1 MLSKKT
7 LSFKEIPLKN
17 IYFPLSKLYS
27 HKISDLTKFSNENI
41 IQYHFTN
48 NIQYISLFKAMI
60 KSSNKLYENI
70 KKNNLS
76 WNYRVKKRKYYI
88 KKINEFFN
96 KFKFKIS
103 TFYIFIF
110 LMDYIFIKKDNA
122 IKYHLKNEDIILG
135 TLFHSIKFNE
145 DYINIP
151 SLKEISNYIFPSN
164 YFSIDKL
171 KLIEIKC
178 LQILNYEIIY
188 YTNYDYLTFFFN
200 LNVNYSQ
207 KLKKECFQILNTL
220 IQNSNEYIFIET
232 YSLCI
237 GILNYANEK
246 LTNQKNDINLIN
258 IIKFPNNIKIHSFI
272 ENNLK
277 LNEQKN
283 HNVLNHNNRIK
294 KIISKFKNHSQS
306 LIRNQINQRKKF
318 ITISNDLTLNSK
330 SPSMIKYKRN
340 SSISTSSDDKNL
352 NLKTKNLNKRIFIT
366 KMSFKKSL
374 DSNVFCNSKK
384 SIKTRNLILKKNIS
398 EQRIKFSKK
407 FININNITI
416 QDNINNNFKEKKKI
430 VFSKREIYSQRSTI
444 NVTHSS
450 KYNFNLTTYSINTNF
465 KLNHSKKKISN
476 FENVWNKFNIKK
488 RKSFLPS
495 YSKLFFSSSLLFGK
509 NNSKLK
515 GN

>member
-48 NIQYISLFKAMI
+48 NIQYISLLKAMI

-135 TLFHSIKFNE
+135 TLFLSIKFNE

-258 IIKFPNNIKIHSFI
+258 KIKFPNNIKIQTFI

-283 HNVLNHNNRIK
+283 NNVLNHNNGIK

-330 SPSMIKYKRN
+330 SPSIKKYKRN

-352 NLKTKNLNKRIFIT
+352 NFKKKNCNKRIFI
-366 KMSFKKSL
+366 FKNSL
-374 DSNVFCNSKK
+374 DSNIFCNSKK
-384 SIKTRNLILKKNIS
+384 RINTKKFILKKNIS
-398 EQRIKFSKK
+398 EQIIKFPKK
-407 FININNITI
+407 FINTKDNNTI
-416 QDNINNNFKEKKKI
+416 QDNINEQYKENGKI
-430 VFSKREIYSQRSTI
+430 IFSKREIYSQRSTI

-450 KYNFNLTTYSINTNF
+450 KYNLNLTIYSINGNT
-465 KLNHSKKKISN
+465 KLKPSINLISN
-476 FENVWNKFNIKK
+476 FENIWNKFYIKK
-488 RKSFLPS
+488 RTNFLPK
-495 YSKLFFSSSLLFGK
+495 YSKLFFSSNLLLDK
-509 NNSKLK
+509 KK
-515 GN
+515 